1 MVHDSSWS
9 NKLFQVCNYS
19 FLILLSLLCVVPLVH
34 VLAMSFS
41 SSTEVEAGL
50 VGLWPVD
57 FTTDAYA
64 FVLRKSEFLD
74 SILVTLERLAIG
86 VPLNLLLVTLLAYPL
101 SKEVKVFPLRTYF
114 AWFVVFTMLFNG
126 GLIPTYMVVKE
137 TKLLD
142 SIWSLILPGAIPVF
156 HVVLLL
162 NFFRG
167 IPKELE
173 EAAHMDGAGHWVTL
187 FRIYL
192 PLSAPVFATIGLFA
206 MVGHWNAWF
215 DGMIYMNHPD
225 HYPLQTYLRTIIID
239 QDLTVLGA
247 EDAIRQFENINPR
260 TTRAAQ
266 VFLGSLPVLLAYP
279 FLQKYFMKGIVLG
292 SVKG

>member
-1 MVHDSSWS
+1 MVKDSSWQAKAFQAG
-9 NKLFQVCNYS
+9 NYLFLV
-19 FLILLSLLCVVPLVH
+19 LLSLLCVVPLVH

-41 SSTEVEAGL
+41 RSTEVEAGL
-50 VGLWPVD
+50 VGLWPVH
-57 FTTDAYA
+57 FTTDAYR
-64 FVLRKSEFLD
+64 FVLGKSEFLE
-74 SILVTLERLAIG
+74 SILVTLKRLAIG

-101 SKEVKVFPLRTYF
+101 SKEVKVFPMRTYF

-137 TKLLD
+137 THLLD

-156 HVVLLL
+156 HVMLLL

-167 IPKELE
+167 VPKELE
-173 EAAHMDGAGHWVTL
+173 EAAHMDGAGHGVTL

-192 PLSAPVFATIGLFA
+192 PLSVPVFATIGLFA

-215 DGMIYMNHPD
+215 DGMIYMNHPN
-225 HYPLQTYLRTIIID
+225 HYPLQTYLRTIIIE
-239 QDLTVLGA
+239 QDLTVLSA
-247 EDAIRQFENINPR
+247 EDAISQYQNINPR

-266 VFLGSLPVLLAYP
+266 VFLGALPILLAYP